1 MSWCTIQK
9 QQILSHHKFAD
20 LRKGFCEIAADP
32 VDLQCIQAMDSE
44 GEFQTIDL
52 KINEFNEIVGDCQCD
67 GFNGPVSTCT
77 SIYLSN
83 LPLYTC
89 LSENIQ

>member
-1 MSWCTIQK
+1 MRLLRIRLTFSVSKSWT
-9 QQILSHHKFAD
+9 L
-20 LRKGFCEIAADP
+20 
-32 VDLQCIQAMDSE
+32 E

-83 LPLYTC
+83 LPLHTR